1 MPYDKID
8 QLYDALKK
16 DGAVSK
22 SREHFRSKMLAP
34 GKEGYQNRLQLY
46 NALKADGAVDSPTYE
61 EFRNR
66 LGLRA
71 VKAGHPLSEAEKQEM
86 MGNVAGLVEN
96 AKAGVAGTRN
106 RIANQMAIV
115 KKPFNTSKRISENK
129 NVRENGYSYNDNSG
143 KLEKTYVTT
152 LGNEYDSRYNADQE
166 QKQID
171 QLNHD
176 SSLGGQLENAYG
188 ERDRL
193 DKAMKKRKQEIDKS
207 GNKLTDFLRELAG
220 ANSGGPMAS
229 RDASRAKYD
238 SDSEYQQLMAAARKN
253 HTTIQLLEEKRDN
266 KMNEFWHNV
275 GATMLNGYTF
285 SDGLSEMQDAIA
297 LQEAEKHLNSINK
310 KRAKGQKLTR
320 EEQNAEAVLKNAA
333 TDDAM
338 QGLYGDDYGAWGRA
352 GKMFAT
358 SIDYG
363 KDFLL
368 NPGGSA
374 IAKGVS
380 KGFVKGATK
389 GLTKLAGKQAE
400 KLLAKKAMQYTLKA
414 TGIGIGAH
422 LGGLAIA
429 NTTAIGKTVGQLGTA
444 TGGHVVTDD
453 KGSYHVVDK
462 QKLLPALAE
471 VERSQ
476 AREYGSEMIGEF
488 LPGGKVLKKGLTKAL
503 EKIGLSKVASTF
515 TNIGTKQWYKQYS
528 NLLKAGGYNGIPG
541 EVLEEYEGS
550 LFDALTGH
558 ADDAWRDMTSLRNH
572 VDIWLGCG
580 TMGAIMGAVPMMGAA
595 YHTTLYYG
603 YKHKTDK
610 ADKVASTLV
619 GDEKWG
625 AIRDKIDQTENGKMS
640 DVLVGILMDKE
651 LNDQAKNATLN
662 YARNLTKM
670 RAYNIANVNCAAEE
684 SMNATPQDIH
694 EREAAQRKGTQS
706 VTKSAIE
713 RMNASYGMGYNT
725 TDAQAMYDAN
735 VTLKAQE
742 KRLSKLLG
750 VDDVRKTMGE
760 DPMAFVEKRKQAGA
774 SAEVLQAMEDYLA
787 SDSAV
792 KGIRQRMADNL
803 DSRLDESDAEMGKR
817 VNTEDGMVHKAV
829 LQVRNQD
836 SKEHEVY
843 VLKGN
848 VRMNADGRGVDASS
862 SDNEI
867 YVYDPQ
873 EGKTRMMPPSFIERI
888 DEPVDAE
895 TVRGAASHSLWLDFA
910 SELNKLDR
918 AGLSFQVGDRYDAV
932 DERGVQHRIEVVGGA
947 VDDAGNAMNGYVG
960 VRVDGG
966 EAVAMSTD
974 EITKMVGNAD
984 VQRREAEL
992 SGEVSEDG
1000 RASETD
1006 HAVDADDVPTYAQ
1019 NEVLTLLDE
1028 HGNPVRA
1035 EITAAANEDGL
1046 YEVQT
1051 DEPIDG
1057 KRVSMMSAEEIAAK
1071 SPTAPLN
1078 PPGRG
1083 ENEPTKDLQD
1093 YEGGATNVAA
1103 EPNDEKSALARIP
1116 IDEETKEPRYED
1128 VDADTASDAIVEQTN
1143 GDRALAQEVVDDT
1156 VNEMSAGIEKAE
1168 KAISKATFKGKGIQE
1183 RIAFAKDK
1191 QERMAALD
1199 LEKERLAKWK
1209 RIASVERMR
1218 AAAVEAEKSK
1228 AAAAERK
1235 ARQEEEEK
1243 ARQAREEA
1251 ERKEREA
1258 LNGVPNITED
1268 KPSDAR
1274 ARGYRRVDGHKVDRQ
1289 APVKAVMGKEVQVK
1303 FDDKNIPAGH
1313 VAVVDAS
1320 ELQPSHIGGQRN
1332 AQHFIDEAQPKERK
1346 DDASVEA
1353 ARKIA
1358 SNIRPE
1364 EITTSV
1370 TAYTGAPTVNSRGEV
1385 IQGNNRSAALKEMWA
1400 SHPEQGARY
1409 KQYLKAHAAEYGL
1422 TAEDIDKVQSP
1433 VLVNMLDVSDADA
1446 IALGQ
1451 FVASDTESGGTER
1464 LKPKNITKKL
1474 GDRMKNFSNILLRS
1488 SDDESSFSELL
1499 DRNGMETLK
1508 WLNGIGAITPTQY
1521 KSSFDSKGNLTAEAK
1536 NDLKSVLY
1544 QYVFEGGS
1552 TQLEEMFNGLPA
1564 KAQRAIL
1571 STAYRDYESAH
1582 DERMI
1587 EEIQDSIMAY
1597 HALSQDAQFMSAT
1610 NHKDARAAVESWKR
1624 QYAIDDAT
1632 GESYLPS
1639 EKFSNFTLLLAV
1651 MYKGDTQSY
1660 IQAKFNAMYDLIQ
1673 GVREGTLF
1681 GTPDNTPR
1689 TLVEAIK
1696 EILNIDY
1703 DGRQRSDVLVGGN
1716 QVSQARGTGSPAG
1729 AERGERGTQGAEAAE
1744 RGRRAE
1750 ESANQRRV
1758 EGKKEAADGGRSTN
1772 VGGTSERQSDLE
1784 KTEEVKLSDEIDEN
1798 GRQFVLT
1805 SEGELAFGEIGEDT
1819 GLTAAPILLSEG
1831 MITNAATND
1840 GYGLVHIEARHG
1852 DQIRNAGYKS
1862 IVDFIE
1868 TVAKNYDV
1876 IKEGNLRD
1884 GHRTYRLQ
1892 LTDKHNN
1899 TLMVELSGDGTYWN
1913 INTAGIFKT
1922 SYGKKNKEV
1931 YNRHTTVKQPVEA
1944 AETSQD
1950 AEQGDTQTS
1959 SSMNVPTSSES
1970 KAINNQSDLQENG
1983 EKSSEKEG
1991 VTPLSEQISTAS
2003 ADVDTAPTEAQ
2014 KEAGNYKK
2022 GHVQVGKFDITIEQ
2036 PQGSIRKGTDA
2047 NGRAWE
2053 SKMHNT
2059 YGYIRGTV
2067 GVDGDHIDVFFSN
2080 DIDGWDGR
2088 KVYVVDQYNPD
2099 GSFDEHKVMLGFNDM
2114 GKAKSDYLA
2123 NYEKGWEK
2131 GRRIDVSAM
2140 DLEDFERWIASSK
2153 RKTKP
2158 FAKYAGLKK
2167 EDSQGNPLNADGT
2180 LKLERV
2186 KSVDDLTDEEVAA
2199 ITAAMKANATV
2210 APTVEVNDE
2219 NWKETVNT
2227 PIGNVKMGE
2236 NQKAKLFAKG
2246 REQQYG
2252 MVLET
2257 LSHPDVVL
2265 EEKDK
2270 EQNMFHER
2278 PSSYL
2283 FVKTFQ
2289 KKDGSKYVHFESVT
2303 VSNEGMEVSIS
2314 SHIIREN
2321 QLKNKLKSDRL
2332 LYKATALDAPANTSA
2347 EQPIIGGSLSSE
2359 RQAEREDGQL
2369 LILPSEQSE
2378 EAGALSS
2385 RTPDLSS
2392 DGKDSKVL
2400 DTKQENLSEIEK
2412 QQGAD
2417 ELRNDTA
2424 AKQLATNAVLDA
2436 LGNAGISVEVVS
2448 DEVASEMLGRNE
2460 AKAESANE
2468 EALETTDHV
2477 QFMRMG
2483 GKKKSTPE
2491 TASPDNQDQPTVVSS
2506 ADGANILKSLDSEIK
2521 KYENVSSY
2529 PKTFIGDVSRALGA
2543 TRQGS
2548 ASEYASFETKSG
2560 KTVTIRL
2567 SNHNAKVST
2576 FDAHDEAEGISIVVT
2591 PKENKGISNDG
2602 HVHVTEFYYNAIKLR
2617 RADGKPLVEILKS
2630 IKQALYS
2637 GAYTDNTGLAE
2648 VKEVNVPTASD
2659 GQTDSGKVYGWTADG
2674 KIFLTKDGINP
2685 NTPIHE
2691 YTHLWAGAMRQRNE
2705 KGWQRV
2711 KNLLKGTPIWDEVLN
2726 DPNYRSISAD
2736 EDAVASEALSRI
2748 SGRENAKKMEA
2759 EAQRMIDEA
2768 DGIAEKAEAVSFFLK
2783 DAGNG
2788 LYNLTEVCGTK
2799 EKET

>member
-1 MPYDKID
+1 M
-8 QLYDALKK
+8 
-16 DGAVSK
+16 
-22 SREHFRSKMLAP
+22 
-34 GKEGYQNRLQLY
+34 
-46 NALKADGAVDSPTYE
+46 
-61 EFRNR
+61 
-66 LGLRA
+66 
-71 VKAGHPLSEAEKQEM
+71 
-86 MGNVAGLVEN
+86 
-96 AKAGVAGTRN
+96 
-106 RIANQMAIV
+106 
-115 KKPFNTSKRISENK
+115 
-129 NVRENGYSYNDNSG
+129 
-143 KLEKTYVTT
+143 
-152 LGNEYDSRYNADQE
+152 
-166 QKQID
+166 
-171 QLNHD
+171 
-176 SSLGGQLENAYG
+176 
-188 ERDRL
+188 
-193 DKAMKKRKQEIDKS
+193 
-207 GNKLTDFLRELAG
+207 
-220 ANSGGPMAS
+220 
-229 RDASRAKYD
+229 
-238 SDSEYQQLMAAARKN
+238 
-253 HTTIQLLEEKRDN
+253 
-266 KMNEFWHNV
+266 
-275 GATMLNGYTF
+275 
-285 SDGLSEMQDAIA
+285 
-297 LQEAEKHLNSINK
+297 
-310 KRAKGQKLTR
+310 
-320 EEQNAEAVLKNAA
+320 
-333 TDDAM
+333 
-338 QGLYGDDYGAWGRA
+338 
-352 GKMFAT
+352 
-358 SIDYG
+358 
-363 KDFLL
+363 
-368 NPGGSA
+368 
-374 IAKGVS
+374 
-380 KGFVKGATK
+380 
-389 GLTKLAGKQAE
+389 
-400 KLLAKKAMQYTLKA
+400 
-414 TGIGIGAH
+414 
-422 LGGLAIA
+422 
-429 NTTAIGKTVGQLGTA
+429 
-444 TGGHVVTDD
+444 
-453 KGSYHVVDK
+453 
-462 QKLLPALAE
+462 
-471 VERSQ
+471 
-476 AREYGSEMIGEF
+476 
-488 LPGGKVLKKGLTKAL
+488 
-503 EKIGLSKVASTF
+503 
-515 TNIGTKQWYKQYS
+515 
-528 NLLKAGGYNGIPG
+528 
-541 EVLEEYEGS
+541 
-550 LFDALTGH
+550 
-558 ADDAWRDMTSLRNH
+558 
-572 VDIWLGCG
+572 
-580 TMGAIMGAVPMMGAA
+580 
-595 YHTTLYYG
+595 
-603 YKHKTDK
+603 
-610 ADKVASTLV
+610 
-619 GDEKWG
+619 
-625 AIRDKIDQTENGKMS
+625 
-640 DVLVGILMDKE
+640 
-651 LNDQAKNATLN
+651 
-662 YARNLTKM
+662 
-670 RAYNIANVNCAAEE
+670 
-684 SMNATPQDIH
+684 
-694 EREAAQRKGTQS
+694 
-706 VTKSAIE
+706 
-713 RMNASYGMGYNT
+713 
-725 TDAQAMYDAN
+725 
-735 VTLKAQE
+735 
-742 KRLSKLLG
+742 
-750 VDDVRKTMGE
+750 
-760 DPMAFVEKRKQAGA
+760 
-774 SAEVLQAMEDYLA
+774 
-787 SDSAV
+787 
-792 KGIRQRMADNL
+792 
-803 DSRLDESDAEMGKR
+803 
-817 VNTEDGMVHKAV
+817 
-829 LQVRNQD
+829 
-836 SKEHEVY
+836 
-843 VLKGN
+843 
-848 VRMNADGRGVDASS
+848 
-862 SDNEI
+862 
-867 YVYDPQ
+867 
-873 EGKTRMMPPSFIERI
+873 
-888 DEPVDAE
+888 
-895 TVRGAASHSLWLDFA
+895 
-910 SELNKLDR
+910 
-918 AGLSFQVGDRYDAV
+918 

-947 VDDAGNAMNGYVG
+947 VDDAGNAMSGYVG

-966 EAVAMSTD
+966 EAVAMRTD
-974 EITKMVGNAD
+974 EIEKMVDNAD

-1051 DEPIDG
+1051 DVPIDG
-1057 KRVSMMSAEEIAAK
+1057 KRVSMMSAEEIGAAE
-1071 SPTAPLN
+1071 APLN

-1116 IDEETKEPRYED
+1116 IDEETKEPRYEE
-1128 VDADTASDAIVEQTN
+1128 VDADTAWDAIVEQTN
-1143 GDRALAQEVVDDT
+1143 GDKALAQEVVDDT

-1191 QERMAALD
+1191 QERMAALA

-1218 AAAVEAEKSK
+1218 SAAVEAEKSK

-1235 ARQEEEEK
+1235 ARQEEEKK

-1258 LNGVPNITED
+1258 LNGVPDMTED

-1289 APVKAVMGKEVQVK
+1289 ARVNAVMGKEVQVK

-1313 VAVVDAS
+1313 VAIVDAS

-1332 AQHFIDEAQPKERK
+1332 AKHFIDEAQPKERK

-1385 IQGNNRSAALKEMWA
+1385 IQGNNRSAALKEMWT

-1409 KQYLKAHAAEYGL
+1409 KQYLKEHAAEYGL

-1464 LKPKNITKKL
+1464 LKPKNVTKKL
-1474 GDRMKNFSNILLRS
+1474 GDRMKTFSNILLRS
-1488 SDDESSFSELL
+1488 SDEESSFSELL

-1521 KSSFDSKGNLTAEAK
+1521 RSSFDGKGNLTAEAK
-1536 NDLKSVLY
+1536 NDLKGVLY

-1571 STAYRDYESAH
+1571 STAYRDYESAQ
-1582 DERMI
+1582 DERMT

-1624 QYAIDDAT
+1624 QYAIDDVT

-1696 EILNIDY
+1696 EKLNIDY
-1703 DGRQRSDVLVGGN
+1703 DGRQRSDVLVGGS
-1716 QVSQARGTGSPAG
+1716 QVGQAREQGSPAG
-1729 AERGERGTQGAEAAE
+1729 AERGERGTQGTEAAE

-1750 ESANQRRV
+1750 ESANQRGV
-1758 EGKKEAADGGRSTN
+1758 EEKQEAAG
-1772 VGGTSERQSDLE
+1772 
-1784 KTEEVKLSDEIDEN
+1784 
-1798 GRQFVLT
+1798 
-1805 SEGELAFGEIGEDT
+1805 
-1819 GLTAAPILLSEG
+1819 
-1831 MITNAATND
+1831 
-1840 GYGLVHIEARHG
+1840 
-1852 DQIRNAGYKS
+1852 
-1862 IVDFIE
+1862 E
-1868 TVAKNYDV
+1868 TVV
-1876 IKEGNLRD
+1876 S
-1884 GHRTYRLQ
+1884 Q
-1892 LTDKHNN
+1892 
-1899 TLMVELSGDGTYWN
+1899 
-1913 INTAGIFKT
+1913 AG
-1922 SYGKKNKEV
+1922 E
-1931 YNRHTTVKQPVEA
+1931 
-1944 AETSQD
+1944 
-1950 AEQGDTQTS
+1950 
-1959 SSMNVPTSSES
+1959 
-1970 KAINNQSDLQENG
+1970 
-1983 EKSSEKEG
+1983 
-1991 VTPLSEQISTAS
+1991 PLSEKIESAS
-2003 ADVDTAPTEAQ
+2003 EDVDTAPTEAQ

-2067 GVDGDHIDVFFSN
+2067 GVDGDHIDVFLSN

-2114 GKAKSDYLA
+2114 DKAKSDYLA

-2131 GRRIDVSAM
+2131 GRRIDVSATN
-2140 DLEDFERWIASSK
+2140 LVDFEKWIASSK

-2167 EDSQGNPLNADGT
+2167 EDNQGNPLNADGT
-2180 LKLERV
+2180 LKLEKI
-2186 KSVDDLTDEEVAA
+2186 KSVDDLTDDDFSNPTRSVELPSLPAKVDDA
-2199 ITAAMKANATV
+2199 IGAKGKPVIIKKNILEKNYKNHPDLTPIQSREILESALYRPDLYGNNQKTKRPYNWVVINTTDEAGHNRLV
-2210 APTVEVNDE
+2210 LLEVNE
-2219 NWKETVNT
+2219 NKN
-2227 PIGNVKMGE
+2227 NVEIVHWHYIRDNALG
-2236 NQKAKLFAKG
+2236 
-2246 REQQYG
+2246 
-2252 MVLET
+2252 T
-2257 LSHPDVVL
+2257 L
-2265 EEKDK
+2265 
-2270 EQNMFHER
+2270 
-2278 PSSYL
+2278 
-2283 FVKTFQ
+2283 
-2289 KKDGSKYVHFESVT
+2289 KK
-2303 VSNEGMEVSIS
+2303 
-2314 SHIIREN
+2314 
-2321 QLKNKLKSDRL
+2321 
-2332 LYKATALDAPANTSA
+2332 
-2347 EQPIIGGSLSSE
+2347 
-2359 RQAEREDGQL
+2359 QAEREGGL
-2369 LILPSEQSE
+2369 ILILPSEQSE
-2378 EAGALSS
+2378 EAGGLSS

-2468 EALETTDHV
+2468 KALETTDHV

-2483 GKKKSTPE
+2483 GKKKSTLE
-2491 TASPDNQDQPTVVSS
+2491 AASPDNQDHQTVVSS
-2506 ADGANILKSLDSEIK
+2506 ADGAKVLNDLDNLVKEYEISK
-2521 KYENVSSY
+2521 GNKPN
-2529 PKTFIGDVSRALGA
+2529 TFIGDVSKALGA
-2543 TRQGS
+2543 KRQGS

-2799 EKET
+2799 KREPKRKELFQDRKERYQPASYGV